1 MIKKPKQ
8 DGLITILLG
17 LAAIVAIIRILIE
30 ILVSLGVITYS
41 YWFNF
46 I

>member
-17 LAAIVAIIRILIE
+17 LAAIIAIIRIVIE
-30 ILVSLGVITYS
+30 ILIALGVITYS
-41 YWFNF
+41 YWLNF

>member
-8 DGLITILLG
+8 NGLITILLG
-17 LAAIVAIIRILIE
+17 LAAIIAIIRIVIE
-30 ILVSLGVITYS
+30 ILIALGVITYS
-41 YWFNF
+41 YWLNF